1 MTKSDIPSHTE
12 LQQARAVAERLAQEA
27 ATDRKAAAADRESA
41 AYDRGQAEHRLRT
54 AEATLRAVQEREQ
67 WLEQH
72 DEARVRAI
80 VVEAEQKLAEAKAL
94 MADWDKEKHA
104 AAININKLIEHDR
117 AELAAAGIE
126 Y

>member
-1 MTKSDIPSHTE
+1 MTKGGIPSYSE
-12 LQQARAVAERLAQEA
+12 LEAARAVAERLAQEA

-80 VVEAEQKLAEAKAL
+80 VVEAEQKLAEAKAV
-94 MADWDKEKHA
+94 MADFNSTRHGAARALIEIDKREA
-104 AAININKLIEHDR
+104 AA
-117 AELAAAGIE
+117 AARREA
-126 Y
+126 